1 MASKAKAQRGG
12 FFLGMIIGLLV
23 GVMIALGVALYVTKV
38 PIPFV
43 DKVPQRTQQQE
54 AAEAERNKRWDPN
67 APLGGKPPARPADSV
82 PAAPP
87 APPAEPATV
96 PVTPAPSPAP
106 TPAPA
111 PQAAASTPKAAA
123 SRPSAAA
130 SATPSSS
137 SKAEADALQFFVQVG
152 AYARS
157 EDAEQQR
164 AKLAM
169 SGLVGRIT
177 EREQAGRLVYRVRL
191 GPFDSH
197 DEATAVKQ
205 QAATAGYPDAA
216 LVRVP
221 KNP

>member
-43 DKVPQRTQQQE
+43 DKVPQRTQQQDTD
-54 AAEAERNKRWDPN
+54 EAERNKRWDPN
-67 APLGGKPPARPADSV
+67 APLGGKP
-82 PAAPP
+82 AAK
-87 APPAEPATV
+87 PAEPAPAEAPPPATASAPAKPAA
-96 PVTPAPSPAP
+96 PVAPPP
-106 TPAPA
+106 TP
-111 PQAAASTPKAAA
+111 STGA
-123 SRPSAAA
+123 SRPAAPAAA
-130 SATPSSS
+130 SAPVAAS
-137 SKAEADALQFFVQVG
+137 SKADAEALQFFVQVG

-169 SGLVGRIT
+169 AGLVGRIT
-177 EREQAGRLVYRVRL
+177 EREQSGRLVYRVRL

-197 DEATAVKQ
+197 DEATQIKQ
-205 QAATAGYPDAA
+205 QASTAGYADAA
-216 LVRVP
+216 VVRVP
-221 KNP
+221 RNP

>member
-43 DKVPQRTQQQE
+43 DKVPQRSQQQE

-67 APLGGKPPARPADSV
+67 APLGGKPPARPADSA
-82 PAAPP
+82 PA
-87 APPAEPATV
+87 AEPAPV
-96 PVTPAPSPAP
+96 PVIPAPAP
-106 TPAPA
+106 TPAP
-111 PQAAASTPKAAA
+111 PAAASTPKAAA

-130 SATPSSS
+130 SATPSAS

-169 SGLVGRIT
+169 AGLVGRIT

>member
-23 GVMIALGVALYVTKV
+23 GVMVALGVALYVTKV

-43 DKVPQRTQQQE
+43 DKVPQRTPQQE

-67 APLGGKPPARPADSV
+67 APLGGKPPAR
-82 PAAPP
+82 AAETV
-87 APPAEPATV
+87 PPAEPA
-96 PVTPAPSPAP
+96 PVTPAPVTPAPAPAP
-106 TPAPA
+106 TPAPQAEA
-111 PQAAASTPKAAA
+111 PAPKPAA
-123 SRPSAAA
+123 SRPAAAA
-130 SATPSSS
+130 SAAAPAS
-137 SKAEADALQFFVQVG
+137 SKADAEALQFFVQVG

-169 SGLVGRIT
+169 AGLVGRIT

-197 DEATAVKQ
+197 DEATGVKQ

>member
-1 MASKAKAQRGG
+1 MASKAKAKQRGG

-43 DKVPQRTQQQE
+43 DKVPQRTPQQD

-67 APLGGKPPARPADSV
+67 APLGGRAPAKGGNEVGGMVSEPPPPPADV
-82 PAAPP
+82 PPPPSPP
-87 APPAEPATV
+87 ATVPPPAEPVAPKPPTSR
-96 PVTPAPSPAP
+96 PAPVQA
-106 TPAPA
+106 PAPA
-111 PQAAASTPKAAA
+111 
-123 SRPSAAA
+123 A
-130 SATPSSS
+130 SAKPD
-137 SKAEADALQFFVQVG
+137 AETLQFYVQVG

-157 EDAEQQR
+157 DDAEQQR

-169 SGLVGRIT
+169 AGLVGRIT

-197 DEATAVKQ
+197 DEATQVKQ

-221 KNP
+221 RNP

>member
-12 FFLGMIIGLLV
+12 FFLGMIIGLMV

-54 AAEAERNKRWDPN
+54 ADEAERNKRWDPN
-67 APLGGKPPARPADSV
+67 APLGGKPPAKST
-82 PAAPP
+82 
-87 APPAEPATV
+87 EPALPEPAL
-96 PVTPAPSPAP
+96 PVPAP
-106 TPAPA
+106 TPAPVLPPPERA
-111 PQAAASTPKAAA
+111 VPPDVPGSKVPAARPATPA
-123 SRPSAAA
+123 SAAA
-130 SATPSSS
+130 SS
-137 SKAEADALQFFVQVG
+137 SKAEADALQFYVQVG

-197 DEATAVKQ
+197 DEATQVKQ
-205 QAATAGYPDAA
+205 SAATAGYPDAA

-221 KNP
+221 RNP

>member
-23 GVMIALGVALYVTKV
+23 GVMVALGVALYVTKV

-54 AAEAERNKRWDPN
+54 ADEAERNKRWDPN
-67 APLGGKPPARPADSV
+67 APLGGKPKQSEA
-82 PAAPP
+82 
-87 APPAEPATV
+87 
-96 PVTPAPSPAP
+96 TPAPS
-106 TPAPA
+106 TEPAPA
-111 PQAAASTPKAAA
+111 PVPVPTPPAVTAPPEAPKPAA
-123 SRPSAAA
+123 SRPAAAAA
-130 SATPSSS
+130 SAAPAASA
-137 SKAEADALQFFVQVG
+137 KAEADGLQFFVQVG

-169 SGLVGRIT
+169 AGLVGRIT

-197 DEATAVKQ
+197 DEATQVKQ
-205 QAATAGYPDAA
+205 QAVGAGYPDAA

-221 KNP
+221 RNP

>member
-43 DKVPQRTQQQE
+43 DKVPQRTPQQE
-54 AAEAERNKRWDPN
+54 ADEAERNKRWDPN
-67 APLGGKPPARPADSV
+67 APLGGKPPAKGAADQGV
-82 PAAPP
+82 
-87 APPAEPATV
+87 
-96 PVTPAPSPAP
+96 APSPAEP
-106 TPAPA
+106 PAPVVPAPA
-111 PQAAASTPKAAA
+111 PASEAPSPKPAA
-123 SRPSAAA
+123 SRPAAAASPASAAA
-130 SATPSSS
+130 SSSRT
-137 SKAEADALQFFVQVG
+137 EADTLQFYVQVG

-169 SGLVGRIT
+169 AGLVGRIT

-197 DEATAVKQ
+197 EEATQVKQ

-221 KNP
+221 RNP